1 MHSFAC
7 SFPFVYFITLNFVS
21 NNVFSGYKNLITT
34 TESGDIL
41 KISGV
46 FDLYMQRT
54 EFFTKLFIEHIYL
67 TSVAVLIITVVGLS
81 TGILMTSNKR
91 LASVVL
97 TLTGF
102 LYTIPSIAL
111 FGFLVAVTG
120 IGNTSAIIALSLYGV
135 LPIIRNTYVGIT
147 EVDPEIIESATAMG
161 STPLQL
167 LVSIQLPL
175 ASPVII
181 AGFRTMV
188 IMTIALGGIASF
200 IGAGGL
206 GVAIWRGITTNFP
219 EMTVAGSLLVALFA
233 IISDVVLGFVEKG
246 FSIKVLGK

>member
-1 MHSFAC
+1 
-7 SFPFVYFITLNFVS
+7 
-21 NNVFSGYKNLITT
+21 
-34 TESGDIL
+34 L
-41 KISGV
+41 KLSGV
-46 FDLYMQRT
+46 FDLYIQRT
-54 EFFTKLFIEHIYL
+54 EFFTRLFIEHIYL
-67 TSVAVLIITVVGLS
+67 TSVAVLIITFVGLS

-206 GVAIWRGITTNFP
+206 GVAIWRGITTNYP

-233 IISDVVLGFVEKG
+233 IISDVVLGFIEKG

>member
-1 MHSFAC
+1 M
-7 SFPFVYFITLNFVS
+7 
-21 NNVFSGYKNLITT
+21 
-34 TESGDIL
+34 L